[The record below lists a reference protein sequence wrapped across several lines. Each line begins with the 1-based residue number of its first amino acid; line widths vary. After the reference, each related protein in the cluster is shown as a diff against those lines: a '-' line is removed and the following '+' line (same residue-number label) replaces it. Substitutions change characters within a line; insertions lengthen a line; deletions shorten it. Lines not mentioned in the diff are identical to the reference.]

1 MTPLEGIIEAEGLA
15 APDELP
21 RHLLGELHT
30 EGFERTEEWWSPG
43 DATVWADAQRQTGV
57 DEAILSEVLECLN
70 DPALVRLFAR
80 PPGVAEAW
88 RERSLECVLDGSWIT
103 GAD

>member
-30 EGFERTEEWWSPG
+30 EGFERTVEWWSPG
-43 DATVWADAQRQTGV
+43 DATVWADAAPNWCGR
-57 DEAILSEVLECLN
+57 SHS
-70 DPALVRLFAR
+70 VR
-80 PPGVAEAW
+80 
-88 RERSLECVLDGSWIT
+88 GS
-103 GAD
+103 

>member
-1 MTPLEGIIEAEGLA
+1 
-15 APDELP
+15 
-21 RHLLGELHT
+21 
-30 EGFERTEEWWSPG
+30 
-43 DATVWADAQRQTGV
+43 V